1 MLSSFFEI
9 SVYVVTAVHLHYM
22 LIAFAALWI
31 CLVIFILIDV

>member
-9 SVYVVTAVHLHYM
+9 SVVVTAVPLHYM